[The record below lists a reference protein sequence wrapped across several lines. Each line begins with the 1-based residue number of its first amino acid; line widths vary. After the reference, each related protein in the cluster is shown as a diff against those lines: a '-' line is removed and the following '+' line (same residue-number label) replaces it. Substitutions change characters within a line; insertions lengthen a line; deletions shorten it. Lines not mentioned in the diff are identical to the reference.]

1 MVDSVVHA
9 LFHRQRPDSHAFIMS
24 LNSPRPRLEG
34 VELALRIAG
43 GGILMAAPVIQRLRH
58 MVNLSGL
65 LRAAENEVVI
75 LGSVKLF

>member
-1 MVDSVVHA
+1 MVNSVIHA
-9 LFHRQRPDSHAFIMS
+9 LFHGQRPDSHTLIMS
-24 LNSPRPRLEG
+24 LNGPRPRLKG
-34 VELALRIAG
+34 VKLALRIAG
-43 GGILMAAPVIQRLRH
+43 GGILMAAPVIQRLRY